1 MVLIQPSLAAA
12 ENIFLYLLT
21 QSMKEKQFFGNYLE
35 TSIMLQ
41 YNSTTTDKL
50 EDFPPLFYMAFQTEP
65 YKIDNLY
72 VRIIGHI

>member
-1 MVLIQPSLAAA
+1 
-12 ENIFLYLLT
+12 
-21 QSMKEKQFFGNYLE
+21 MKEKQFFGNYIE

-50 EDFPPLFYMAFQTEP
+50 EDFPPLFYTAFQTEP